1 MVAHLRTFHGH
12 KVTKQELPGMVAHLQ
27 TFHAVVDA
35 GCKDAPPLECSVR
48 SDELPVSM
56 RMRMRV
62 IMCGYAC
69 TCAREFNSAFAKK
82 AVRDAHMLLFLK
94 KFLIHCW
101 RWS

>member
-1 MVAHLRTFHGH
+1 MVAHLQTFHGH
-12 KVTKQELPGMVAHLQ
+12 KVTKQELSGMVAHLQ
-27 TFHAVVDA
+27 AFHAVVDA

-69 TCAREFNSAFAKK
+69 TCAREFNSAFAKN
-82 AVRDAHMLLFLK
+82 AVRDARALLFK